1 MKNSSKQNNLAIKQE
16 ANTHPKKAEKARVTL
31 PVQGMSCAACAVT
44 IEKALRQVKGVE
56 QAIVNYANQKAVV
69 EFNPAHTRPEDLIA
83 IVKSAGYGVSSAII
97 RLGIH
102 GMTCASCVSRVEKA
116 ILSVQG
122 VLSASINL
130 GLEEARI
137 EYLPEVAQID
147 RIKKA
152 IEDSGYQAVELE
164 TVDAEEVEREQ
175 RQTAFHQLKKKF
187 LFSLSFTVPILLF
200 SFAEH
205 LPLLSNV
212 PQKLRWVLLFLLT
225 TPVMF
230 YAGAQFFSGAYKSLK
245 HRAAD
250 MNTLIAVGTGSAYLY
265 STTATYFP
273 FLFPSALQH
282 VYFDTAAV
290 IITLILMGRLLE
302 ARAKGKTSEAIKRL
316 MGLQPKT
323 ARVVRNGQEADI
335 PIDEVQVGDL
345 VVVRPGEKIP
355 VDGFV
360 QEGHSTVDESMITGE
375 SIPVEKKTGDQVIG
389 ATINKTG
396 SFKFI
401 ASRVGKNTMLAQI
414 VRLVQEAQGSKPPI
428 QRMADIISSYFVPV
442 VIVIAVVTFIVWYI
456 WGPVPQLTYALLTF
470 VTVLIIACPCALGL
484 ATPTSIMVGTGKGA
498 ELGIL
503 IKNAE
508 ALETAHKLT
517 AIVLDKTGTIS
528 VGEPV
533 VTDIL
538 PVDGMDEDRLLYFAA
553 SLEKSSEHP
562 LGEAIVQTA
571 KERKLTLS
579 NVENFKAV
587 PGQGVEGEVEGHIIR
602 LGNQAF
608 MESRLVEITGFREKV
623 QKLAAEGKT
632 AMFVALDGHLAGV
645 LAVADP
651 IKEDSSAAIARLK
664 KLGLKVFML
673 TGDHQQTAEAIARQ
687 VGVDD
692 FFAGVLP
699 DQKAE
704 HVKELQQQGHR
715 VGMVGDGINDAPAL
729 AQADVGIAIGTGTDI
744 AMEAS
749 DITLIQGKLSG
760 VPVAIQLSHAT
771 IRNIKQNLIGSFF
784 YNILGIPVAAGV
796 LYPFFGILLS
806 PIIASAAMA
815 ASSVTVV
822 SNALRLRKFK
832 PADG

>member
-1 MKNSSKQNNLAIKQE
+1 MNKISRQDYLANKQE
-16 ANTHPKKAEKARVTL
+16 ANTRPKKTEKIRLTL

-44 IEKALRQVKGVE
+44 IEKALRQVKGVG
-56 QAIVNYANQKAVV
+56 QAMVNYANQKAVV
-69 EFNPAHTRPEDLIA
+69 EFDPVQTGPEELIA
-83 IVKSAGYGVSSAII
+83 TVQSAGYSVSSAVVRLSI
-97 RLGIH
+97 R

-116 ILSVQG
+116 ILSVPG

-137 EYLPEVAQID
+137 EYLPEVAQIGS
-147 RIKKA
+147 IKKA
-152 IEDSGYQAVELE
+152 IADSGYQAVELE
-164 TVDAEEVEREQ
+164 TVDAEAVEKQQ
-175 RQTAFHQLKKKF
+175 RQASFIRLKKKF
-187 LFSLSFTVPILLF
+187 LFSLSLTVPILLI

-205 LPLLSNV
+205 LPLLSHL
-212 PQKLRWVLLFLLT
+212 PQKLRWILLFLLT
-225 TPVMF
+225 TPVLF
-230 YAGAQFFSGAYKSLK
+230 YAGAGFFSGAYKSLK

-250 MNTLIAVGTGSAYLY
+250 MNSLIAVGTGSAYLY
-265 STTATYFP
+265 STLATYFP
-273 FLFPSALQH
+273 FLFPTALQH

-375 SIPVEKKTGDQVIG
+375 PIPVEKQPGDPVIG

-396 SFKFI
+396 SFTLI

-428 QRMADIISSYFVPV
+428 QRMADIIASYFVPV
-442 VIVIAVVTFIVWYI
+442 VIIIAVVTFIVWYI
-456 WGPVPQLTYALLTF
+456 WGPVPQLTYSLLTF

-528 VGEPV
+528 VGEPI

-538 PVDGMDEDRLLYFAA
+538 TVKGLEKEQLLRFAA

-562 LGEAIVQTA
+562 LGEAIVQAA
-571 KERKLTLS
+571 KERNLPLS
-579 NVENFKAV
+579 KVTNFKAV
-587 PGQGVEGEVEGHIIR
+587 PGQGVEGEVDGHIIR

-608 MESRLVEITGFREKV
+608 MESRLVELTAFREEV
-623 QKLAAEGKT
+623 RKLAAEGKT
-632 AMFVALDGHLAGV
+632 AMFVALDGHLAGIV
-645 LAVADP
+645 AVADP
-651 IKEDSSAAIARLK
+651 IKNDSAKAIAQLK
-664 KLGLKVFML
+664 KLGLKVYML

-687 VGVDD
+687 VGVDE

-699 DQKAE
+699 DRKAE

-749 DITLIQGKLSG
+749 DITLIRGNLSG

-784 YNILGIPVAAGV
+784 YNILGIPIAAGV

-822 SNALRLRKFK
+822 SNALRLRKFT
-832 PADG
+832 PE